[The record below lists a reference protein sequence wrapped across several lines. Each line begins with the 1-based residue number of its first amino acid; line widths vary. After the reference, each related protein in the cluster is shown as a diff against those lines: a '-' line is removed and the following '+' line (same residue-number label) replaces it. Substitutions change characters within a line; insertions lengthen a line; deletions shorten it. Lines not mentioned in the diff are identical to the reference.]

1 MVDEIPEGWVHRY
14 PVRVQFDEVDQ
25 YGIVHH
31 SKFLIFFERA
41 RVDLLAELMKRG
53 GGTALDFTLI
63 VASANVRY
71 RSSARFLDDVEVE
84 QGVRRMGA
92 SRLELGY
99 RVVRGEEVLAD
110 AELVLAFVGP
120 EGRPVRAP
128 TPLRE
133 ALSRMGAPGA

>member
-1 MVDEIPEGWVHRY
+1 MVDEIPEGWVHSY

-31 SKFLIFFERA
+31 SKFLIYFERA
-41 RVDLLAELMKRG
+41 RVDLMAELMMRG
-53 GGTALDFTLI
+53 GGTALDFMLI

-71 RSSARFLDDVEVE
+71 RSSARFLDELRVE

-99 RVVRGEEVLAD
+99 RVCRGDEVLAD
-110 AELVLAFVGP
+110 AELVLAFVGQD
-120 EGRPVRAP
+120 GRPVRAP
-128 TPLRE
+128 APLRE